1 MTDTYLDIKT
11 IVKKWIELDNELSEY
26 KLKIRDLNSKK
37 KEITTQLA
45 EHMDNNNIDGFNIN
59 NDSKL
64 VYKKKTVKGSVS
76 KKLLVS
82 TLSKY
87 FSTIKTMCNYAYAH
101 HDIKLSHKFNLIK
114 LKSKKSPI
122 IYLNLDEL
130 RTISRI
136 DEKINKA

>member
-1 MTDTYLDIKT
+1 MSDTSLDIKN

-26 KLKIRDLNSKK
+26 KLKIRGLNSKK

-45 EHMDNNNIDGFNIN
+45 ELMDKNNIDGFNIN

-64 VYKKKTVKGSVS
+64 VYKKKTVKGCLS

-87 FSTIKTMCNYAYAH
+87 FEDDELPDVISFIMSQRNEKVTN
-101 HDIKLSHKFNLIK
+101 D
-114 LKSKKSPI
+114 
-122 IYLNLDEL
+122 IYL
-130 RTISRI
+130 
-136 DEKINKA
+136 K

>member
-87 FSTIKTMCNYAYAH
+87 FQ
-101 HDIKLSHKFNLIK
+101 D
-114 LKSKKSPI
+114 
-122 IYLNLDEL
+122 DEL
-130 RTISRI
+130 TDVISFIMSQRN
-136 DEKINKA
+136 EKVTNDIHLK